1 MNIAPRAFL
10 GFALIGALMLALGV
24 FALSQMSKI
33 RTSGENIVENSVP
46 SVRAL
51 NEFTQLTLRLRV
63 LSYRL
68 LTNREADTQQKTFDL
83 FEQRNQQIRT
93 AQSNYE
99 KLISAPEERAAYDQY
114 VQLLNQYRQL
124 EERMKT
130 LSRNNQVD
138 ELRTLLGNDLQTNS
152 EAVNAVLAR
161 LTEINNLQAEAFN
174 KSAAQQYS
182 TAFTWVVTM
191 LIVATGLTL
200 LFAWLLTNSITKPIA
215 NALDAAE
222 EIAKGNLTRPITVD
236 GSDEAGRLL
245 RAMATMQDK
254 LRDTLQRISGSATQL
269 ASAAEELN
277 SVTDESAR
285 GLTQQNNEIE
295 QAATAVNEMTS
306 AVEEVARNAV
316 STSEASRNATTSAGD
331 GRDLVQETVGAIER
345 MSADVQSTA
354 TLIGNLADESRDIGK
369 VLDVIRGLA
378 DQTNL
383 LALNA
388 AIEAARA
395 GEAGRGFA
403 VVADEVRALAHRTQ
417 QSTSEIERM
426 IGSIQSGTEQAAT
439 AVNEMT
445 SAVEEVARN
454 AVSTSEASR
463 NATTS
468 AGDGRD
474 LVQETVGAIERMSA
488 DVQSTASLIG
498 NLANESRDIGKVLD
512 VIRGLADQTNLL
524 ALNAAIEAAR
534 AGEAGRGFAVVADE
548 VRALAHRTQQS
559 TSEIERMIGSI
570 QSGTEQAVDSMR
582 NSTER
587 AESTLNIARGAG
599 MSLDT
604 INSAIVEIN
613 ERNLVIASA
622 AEEQAQVAREVDR
635 NLVNIRDLSV
645 QSATGANQTSAASAE
660 LSRLAVDLNSMVGR
674 FSL

>member
-1 MNIAPRAFL
+1 MTDKSSIRQSQRRTAALFSVNTMSLRNMNIAPRAFL
-10 GFALIGALMLALGV
+10 GFALIGGLMLVLGV
-24 FALSQMSKI
+24 FALNQMSKI
-33 RTSGENIVENSVP
+33 RGAGEDIASMSVP
-46 SVRAL
+46 SIKSL
-51 NEFTQLTLRLRV
+51 DEFTQLTLRLRV

-68 LTNREADTQQKTFDL
+68 LVNREPDVQQKTMELFDL
-83 FEQRNQQIRT
+83 RNQQIRD
-93 AQSNYE
+93 AQKVYE
-99 KLISAPEERAAYDQY
+99 QLIDGPEERAAYDKY
-114 VQLLNQYRQL
+114 VQLLAQYRQL

-130 LSRNNQVD
+130 FSRNNQVD
-138 ELRTLLGNDLQTNS
+138 DLRKMLNTELLANSEEVNAALAKLLEINTLQIDKTDRNAGDQYSMSFNLVITLL
-152 EAVNAVLAR
+152 V
-161 LTEINNLQAEAFN
+161 I
-174 KSAAQQYS
+174 
-182 TAFTWVVTM
+182 
-191 LIVATGLTL
+191 ATGLTV

-215 NALDAAE
+215 NALSAAE
-222 EIAKGNLTRPITVD
+222 EIAEGNLTRPITVD
-236 GSDEAGRLL
+236 GEDEAGRLL
-245 RAMATMQDK
+245 LAMSKMQDK

-316 STSEASRNATTSAGD
+316 STSEASKNATTSAGD
-331 GRDLVQETVGAIER
+331 GRDLVQETVSAIER

-354 TLIGNLADESRDIGK
+354 TLIGD
-369 VLDVIRGLA
+369 
-378 DQTNL
+378 
-383 LALNA
+383 
-388 AIEAARA
+388 
-395 GEAGRGFA
+395 
-403 VVADEVRALAHRTQ
+403 
-417 QSTSEIERM
+417 
-426 IGSIQSGTEQAAT
+426 
-439 AVNEMT
+439 
-445 SAVEEVARN
+445 
-454 AVSTSEASR
+454 
-463 NATTS
+463 
-468 AGDGRD
+468 
-474 LVQETVGAIERMSA
+474 
-488 DVQSTASLIG
+488 
-498 NLANESRDIGKVLD
+498 LANESRDIGKVLD

-570 QSGTEQAVDSMR
+570 QSGTEHAVDSMR

-599 MSLDT
+599 LSLDT

-645 QSATGANQTSAASAE
+645 QSATGANQTSAASNE
-660 LSRLAVDLNSMVGR
+660 LSRLALDLNNMVGR

>member
-1 MNIAPRAFL
+1 MDAALFGIRAMSLRNMNIAPRAFT
-10 GFALIGALMLALGV
+10 GFALIGGLMLILGV
-24 FALSQMSKI
+24 FALNQMSKI
-33 RTSGENIVENSVP
+33 RGAAEDITNSSVP
-46 SVRAL
+46 SIKNL
-51 NEFTQLTLRLRV
+51 DEFTQLTLRLRV

-68 LTNREADTQQKTFDL
+68 LVNREPDVQQKTMELLDT
-83 FEQRNQQIRT
+83 RNQQIRAAQT
-93 AQSNYE
+93 AYE
-99 KLISAPEERAAYDQY
+99 PLISGPQERAAYDQY
-114 VQLLNQYRQL
+114 VQLLGQYRQI
-124 EERMKT
+124 EDRMKN

-138 ELRTLLGNDLQTNS
+138 ELRNLLNTELLNNS
-152 EAVNAVLAR
+152 EAMNTVLNRLMQINGEQISQTNQEAVD
-161 LTEINNLQAEAFN
+161 QYSSAFN
-174 KSAAQQYS
+174 L
-182 TAFTWVVTM
+182 VVT
-191 LIVATGLTL
+191 LLVVATGLTF
-200 LFAWLLTNSITKPIA
+200 LFAWLLTISITKPISK
-215 NALDAAE
+215 ALDAAE
-222 EIAKGNLTRPITVD
+222 TIAEGNLTQPIHVD
-236 GSDEAGRLL
+236 GTDEAGRLL
-245 RAMATMQDK
+245 AAMAKMQSK

-316 STSEASRNATTSAGD
+316 STSEASKNATTSAGD
-331 GRDLVQETVGAIER
+331 GRDLVQETVSAIER

-354 TLIGNLADESRDIGK
+354 TLIGD
-369 VLDVIRGLA
+369 
-378 DQTNL
+378 
-383 LALNA
+383 
-388 AIEAARA
+388 
-395 GEAGRGFA
+395 
-403 VVADEVRALAHRTQ
+403 
-417 QSTSEIERM
+417 
-426 IGSIQSGTEQAAT
+426 
-439 AVNEMT
+439 
-445 SAVEEVARN
+445 
-454 AVSTSEASR
+454 
-463 NATTS
+463 
-468 AGDGRD
+468 
-474 LVQETVGAIERMSA
+474 
-488 DVQSTASLIG
+488 
-498 NLANESRDIGKVLD
+498 LANESRDIGKVLD

-570 QSGTEQAVDSMR
+570 QSGTEHAVDSMR

-604 INSAIVEIN
+604 INTAIVEIN

-645 QSATGANQTSAASAE
+645 QSATGANQTSAASNE
-660 LSRLAVDLNSMVGR
+660 LSRLALDLNNMVGR

>member
-1 MNIAPRAFL
+1 MSLRNMNIAPRAFTS
-10 GFALIGALMLALGV
+10 FALIGGLMMVLGV
-24 FALSQMSKI
+24 FALNQMSKI
-33 RTSGENIVENSVP
+33 RGAAEEITNNSVP
-46 SVRAL
+46 SIKSL
-51 NEFTQLTLRLRV
+51 DEFTQLTLRLRV

-68 LTNREADTQQKTFDL
+68 LVNREPDVQQKTMEL
-83 FEQRNQQIRT
+83 LELRNQQIRA
-93 AQSNYE
+93 AQVTYE
-99 KLISAPEERAAYDQY
+99 KLIASPQERAAYDQY
-114 VQLLNQYRQL
+114 VQLLGQYRQI
-124 EERMKT
+124 EDRMKT

-138 ELRTLLGNDLQTNS
+138 ELRNLLNTDLLSNS
-152 EAVNAVLAR
+152 EAINAVLNK
-161 LTEINNLQAEAFN
+161 LLEINTQQTLDTNQQAADQYNSAFN
-174 KSAAQQYS
+174 LVI
-182 TAFTWVVTM
+182 TLL
-191 LIVATGLTL
+191 LIATGLTI
-200 LFAWLLTNSITKPIA
+200 LFALLLTKSITKPIA
-215 NALDAAE
+215 NALNAAE
-222 EIAKGNLTRPITVD
+222 QIAEGNLTRPITVD
-236 GSDEAGRLL
+236 GKDEAGRLL
-245 RAMATMQDK
+245 LAMSKMQDK

-316 STSEASRNATTSAGD
+316 STSEASKNATTSAGD
-331 GRDLVQETVGAIER
+331 GRDLVQETVSAIER

-354 TLIGNLADESRDIGK
+354 TLIGE
-369 VLDVIRGLA
+369 
-378 DQTNL
+378 
-383 LALNA
+383 
-388 AIEAARA
+388 
-395 GEAGRGFA
+395 
-403 VVADEVRALAHRTQ
+403 
-417 QSTSEIERM
+417 
-426 IGSIQSGTEQAAT
+426 
-439 AVNEMT
+439 
-445 SAVEEVARN
+445 
-454 AVSTSEASR
+454 
-463 NATTS
+463 
-468 AGDGRD
+468 
-474 LVQETVGAIERMSA
+474 
-488 DVQSTASLIG
+488 
-498 NLANESRDIGKVLD
+498 LANESRDIGKVLD

-570 QSGTEQAVDSMR
+570 QSGTEHAVDSMR

-645 QSATGANQTSAASAE
+645 QSATGANQTSAASSE
-660 LSRLAVDLNSMVGR
+660 LSRLAVDLNTMVGR

>member
-1 MNIAPRAFL
+1 MSLRNMNIAPRAFL

-24 FALSQMSKI
+24 FALTQMNKI
-33 RTSGENIVENSVP
+33 RVSGDNIAQNSVP
-46 SVRAL
+46 SIKAL

-68 LTNREADTQQKTFDL
+68 LTNREADTQQKTLDL
-83 FEQRNQQIRT
+83 FEQRNQQVRA
-93 AQSNYE
+93 AQVAYE
-99 KLISAPEERAAYDQY
+99 KLISAPEERAAYEQY

-130 LSRNNQVD
+130 LSRNNQVN
-138 ELRTLLGNDLQTNS
+138 ELQALLNTELMSNS
-152 EAVNAVLAR
+152 DAVNAVLAR
-161 LTEINNLQAEAFN
+161 LTDINNQQADAFN
-174 KSAAQQYS
+174 KNAAQQYS
-182 TAFTWVVTM
+182 TAFNWVVT
-191 LIVATGLTL
+191 LLVIATGLTV

-245 RAMATMQDK
+245 RAMSTMQDK

-285 GLTQQNNEIE
+285 GLTQQNNEI
-295 QAATAVNEMTS
+295 
-306 AVEEVARNAV
+306 
-316 STSEASRNATTSAGD
+316 
-331 GRDLVQETVGAIER
+331 
-345 MSADVQSTA
+345 
-354 TLIGNLADESRDIGK
+354 
-369 VLDVIRGLA
+369 
-378 DQTNL
+378 
-383 LALNA
+383 
-388 AIEAARA
+388 
-395 GEAGRGFA
+395 
-403 VVADEVRALAHRTQ
+403 
-417 QSTSEIERM
+417 
-426 IGSIQSGTEQAAT
+426 EQAAT

>member
-1 MNIAPRAFL
+1 MSFLANFKDCDWRIWFLHFVAGRAVRQNRAATQDFSRMTDKSSIRQSRHRTGALISVNTMSLRNMNIAPRAFL
-10 GFALIGALMLALGV
+10 GFALIGGLMLVLGV
-24 FALSQMSKI
+24 FALNQMSKI
-33 RTSGENIVENSVP
+33 RAAGVDIASTSVP
-46 SVRAL
+46 SIKSL
-51 NEFTQLTLRLRV
+51 DEFTQLTLRLRV

-68 LTNREADTQQKTFDL
+68 LVNREPDVQQKTFEL
-83 FEQRNQQIRT
+83 FELRNQQIRD
-93 AQSNYE
+93 AQKAYE
-99 KLISAPEERAAYDQY
+99 PLIDGPQERAAYDQY
-114 VQLLNQYRQL
+114 VQLLAQYRQL
-124 EERMKT
+124 EDRMKT

-138 ELRTLLGNDLQTNS
+138 ELRKMLNTELLSNS
-152 EAVNAVLAR
+152 EAVNSALAK
-161 LTEINNLQAEAFN
+161 LLEINTQQVDATNAQAGD
-174 KSAAQQYS
+174 QYS
-182 TAFTWVVTM
+182 TSFNLVITLLVIAG
-191 LIVATGLTL
+191 GLTL
-200 LFAWLLTNSITKPIA
+200 LFAWLLTNSITMPIA
-215 NALDAAE
+215 NALSAAE
-222 EIAKGNLTRPITVD
+222 EIAEGNLTRPITVD
-236 GSDEAGRLL
+236 GEDEAGRLL
-245 RAMATMQDK
+245 LAMSKMQDK

-316 STSEASRNATTSAGD
+316 STSEASKNATTSAGD
-331 GRDLVQETVGAIER
+331 GRDLVQETVSAIER

-354 TLIGNLADESRDIGK
+354 TLIGD
-369 VLDVIRGLA
+369 
-378 DQTNL
+378 
-383 LALNA
+383 
-388 AIEAARA
+388 
-395 GEAGRGFA
+395 
-403 VVADEVRALAHRTQ
+403 
-417 QSTSEIERM
+417 
-426 IGSIQSGTEQAAT
+426 
-439 AVNEMT
+439 
-445 SAVEEVARN
+445 
-454 AVSTSEASR
+454 
-463 NATTS
+463 
-468 AGDGRD
+468 
-474 LVQETVGAIERMSA
+474 
-488 DVQSTASLIG
+488 
-498 NLANESRDIGKVLD
+498 LANESRDIGKVLD

-570 QSGTEQAVDSMR
+570 QTGTEHAVNSMR

-599 MSLDT
+599 LSLDT

-645 QSATGANQTSAASAE
+645 QSATGANQTSAASNE
-660 LSRLAVDLNSMVGR
+660 LSRLALDLNNMVGR

>member
-1 MNIAPRAFL
+1 MSLRNMNIAPRAFL
-10 GFALIGALMLALGV
+10 GFTLIGAMLLILGV
-24 FALSQMSKI
+24 FALNQMSKI
-33 RTSGENIVENSVP
+33 RAAAEEITSNSVP
-46 SVRAL
+46 SIKSL
-51 NEFTQLTLRLRV
+51 DEFTQLTLRLRV

-68 LTNREADTQQKTFDL
+68 LVNREPDVQQKTLDL
-83 FEQRNQQIRT
+83 LETRNQQIRV
-93 AQSNYE
+93 AQTVYE
-99 KLISAPEERAAYDQY
+99 KLIASPQERAAYDQY
-114 VQLLNQYRQL
+114 VQLLGQYRQI
-124 EERMKT
+124 EDRMKS
-130 LSRNNQVD
+130 LSRNNQVE
-138 ELRTLLGNDLQTNS
+138 ELRTLLNTDLLTNS
-152 EAVNAVLAR
+152 EAVNSVLNR
-161 LTEINNLQAEAFN
+161 LLEINTQQTVDTNQQATDQYSSAFN
-174 KSAAQQYS
+174 L
-182 TAFTWVVTM
+182 VVT
-191 LIVATGLTL
+191 LLVIATGLTL

-215 NALDAAE
+215 NALSAAE
-222 EIAKGNLTRPITVD
+222 EIAEGNLTRPITVD
-236 GSDEAGRLL
+236 GEDEAGRLL
-245 RAMATMQDK
+245 AAMAKMQDK

-316 STSEASRNATTSAGD
+316 STSEASKNATTSAGD
-331 GRDLVQETVGAIER
+331 GRDLVQETVSAIER

-354 TLIGNLADESRDIGK
+354 T
-369 VLDVIRGLA
+369 
-378 DQTNL
+378 
-383 LALNA
+383 
-388 AIEAARA
+388 
-395 GEAGRGFA
+395 
-403 VVADEVRALAHRTQ
+403 
-417 QSTSEIERM
+417 
-426 IGSIQSGTEQAAT
+426 
-439 AVNEMT
+439 
-445 SAVEEVARN
+445 
-454 AVSTSEASR
+454 
-463 NATTS
+463 
-468 AGDGRD
+468 
-474 LVQETVGAIERMSA
+474 
-488 DVQSTASLIG
+488 LIG

-570 QSGTEQAVDSMR
+570 QSGTEHAVDSMR

-645 QSATGANQTSAASAE
+645 QSATGANQTSAASNE
-660 LSRLAVDLNSMVGR
+660 LSRLALDLNNMVGR